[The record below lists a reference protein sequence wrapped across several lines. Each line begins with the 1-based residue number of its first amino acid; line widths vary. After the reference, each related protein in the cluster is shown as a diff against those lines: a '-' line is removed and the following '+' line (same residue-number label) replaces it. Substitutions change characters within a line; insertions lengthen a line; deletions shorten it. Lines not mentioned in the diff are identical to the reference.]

1 MEIWI
6 QQFMSQFGNL
16 GVFLLILIEN
26 IFPPIPSE
34 LILTFGGFMT
44 ATTTLTVFSVILFAT
59 LGSVIG
65 ALFLYLI
72 GHFLGSEH
80 IKPLLD
86 KYGTII
92 HLSYEDVSKALKWYS
107 RYEGK
112 TVFFCRMIPLIRS
125 LISIPAGMASMSLST
140 FIFLTALGSLIW
152 NSVLV
157 YAGALLGEHYTV
169 ILSIMDTYSSITYTI
184 LLVILLIL
192 IVKYIR
198 KKKK

>member
-6 QQFMSQFGNL
+6 QQFMSQYGNL

-92 HLSYEDVSKALKWYS
+92 HLSYENVSKALKWYS

-140 FIFLTALGSLIW
+140 FILLTALGSLIW

>member
-16 GVFLLILIEN
+16 GIFLLIFFEN

-44 ATTTLTVFSVILFAT
+44 ATTTMTIFSVVLFAT
-59 LGSVIG
+59 LGSVSG
-65 ALFLYLI
+65 ALLLYMI
-72 GHFLGSEH
+72 GHFLGSER

-86 KYGTII
+86 KYGGII
-92 HLSYEDVSKALKWYS
+92 HLSYEDVTKALKWYS

-125 LISIPAGMASMSLST
+125 LISIPAGMASMNLSA
-140 FIFLTALGSLIW
+140 FILLTTLGSLIW

-157 YAGALLGEHYTV
+157 YAGAMLGEHYTV
-169 ILSIMDTYSSITYTI
+169 ILNIMDTYSWITYA
-184 LLVILLIL
+184 LLCVILLIL
-192 IVKYIR
+192 LVKYIR
-198 KKKK
+198 NKKK